1 MDVAEITK
9 LSAFLPARRDEN
21 IIQATYG
28 TPRYYYCVI
37 KRREDSKDSGAEIER
52 GG

>member
-1 MDVAEITK
+1 MM
-9 LSAFLPARRDEN
+9 LSMASRFLDRRLM
-21 IIQATYG
+21 TYAG
-28 TPRYYYCVI
+28 AYYYCVI